1 MKPELFIAQ
10 RFTFSKENARRMSA
24 PIVKIAVAGIAIGLA
39 VMILSVAIVTGF
51 KNEVSRKVTG
61 FGAHIQISNFDAN
74 NSFETKPISTSDID
88 FDRVMRINGIEHAQ
102 PYITKSGIIK
112 TENEIQAVVL
122 KGIDKQFDWSFM
134 QSNLVDGSIFTITD
148 SVKSNRIV
156 ISQYIAN
163 LLNLNVGDKI
173 TVYFVQD
180 PPRMRPFI
188 ISGIYKTSIED
199 FDHVFA
205 LVDMRHL
212 QKLNGWSNDQIS
224 GVELTINNFDQ
235 LYDLND
241 SVFFAIGNN
250 FGQKTVLKISQ
261 IRERYPQIF
270 DWLNLQDMNVLVI
283 LALMLV
289 VACVNM
295 ISGLLILILER
306 TNTIGLLKT
315 FGYSNWQVQKIFVL
329 QSFFLIIKGMIWGN
343 VIGIGLC
350 LLQKYFGIVPL
361 DEASYYMS
369 QVPINLQ
376 FWHVAILNIG
386 TIVITLAVMLLPT
399 LLTSKISPATTIKFN

>member
-1 MKPELFIAQ
+1 
-10 RFTFSKENARRMSA
+10 MSA
-24 PIVKIAVAGIAIGLA
+24 PIVKIAVAGIALGLA

-112 TENEIQAVVL
+112 TESEIQAVVL
-122 KGIDKQFDWSFM
+122 KGIDQQFDWTFM
-134 QSNLVDGSIFTITD
+134 QNNLVAGNIFTITD

-156 ISQYIAN
+156 ISQYVAN

-173 TVYFVQD
+173 TVYFVQE

-188 ISGIYKTSIED
+188 VSGIYKTSIED

-212 QKLNGWSNDQIS
+212 QKINGWSNDQIS
-224 GVELTINNFDQ
+224 GVELTINNFDR

-261 IRERYPQIF
+261 IKERYPQIF

-295 ISGLLILILER
+295 VSGLLILILER
-306 TNTIGLLKT
+306 TNAIGLLKT
-315 FGYSNWQVQKIFVL
+315 FGYNNWQVQKIFVF
-329 QSFFLIIKGMIWGN
+329 QSFFLIIKGMAWGN

-376 FWHVAILNIG
+376 LWHVAILNIG

-399 LLTSKISPATTIKFN
+399 LLTSKISPATAIKFN

>member
-1 MKPELFIAQ
+1 
-10 RFTFSKENARRMSA
+10 MSA
-24 PIVKIAVAGIAIGLA
+24 PIVKIAVAGIALGLA

-112 TENEIQAVVL
+112 TESEIQAVVL
-122 KGIDKQFDWSFM
+122 KGIDQQFDWTFM
-134 QSNLVDGSIFTITD
+134 QNNLVAGNIFTITD

-156 ISQYIAN
+156 ISQYVAN

-173 TVYFVQD
+173 TVYFVQE

-188 ISGIYKTSIED
+188 VSGIYKTSIED

-212 QKLNGWSNDQIS
+212 QKINGWSNDQIS
-224 GVELTINNFDQ
+224 GVELTINNFDR

-261 IRERYPQIF
+261 IKERYPQIF

-295 ISGLLILILER
+295 VSGLLILILER
-306 TNTIGLLKT
+306 TNAIGLLKT
-315 FGYSNWQVQKIFVL
+315 FGYNNWQVQKIFVF
-329 QSFFLIIKGMIWGN
+329 QSFFLIIKGMAWGN

-376 FWHVAILNIG
+376 LWHMAILNIG

-399 LLTSKISPATTIKFN
+399 LLTSKISPATAIKFN